1 MYAAEFGTGQV
12 FLSMLWFFLFITW
25 FWLLITV
32 CSDLFRSRDLSGWAK
47 AGWAIFVIL
56 LPYIGVFAYLALR
69 GHKIGEHALEDSAR
83 QDEAFRTAVRQANS
97 TAPTEVDQLTQLASL
112 RQQGVIDDD
121 EFERMKA
128 RVSPA

>member
-1 MYAAEFGTGQV
+1 MLAAEFGTGQV

-47 AGWAIFVIL
+47 AGWAVFVVF

-69 GHKIGEHALEDSAR
+69 GHKIGEHALQDAQR
-83 QDEAFRTAVRQANS
+83 QDEAFRSAVRNAA
-97 TAPTEVDQLTQLASL
+97 APTDADQLTQLASL
-112 RQQGVIDDD
+112 KQQGVIDEA
-121 EFERMKA
+121 EFQRMKA
-128 RVSPA
+128 RVATA